1 MCLLPVWAV
10 TLVRHEIARLQQQN
24 FMQLQNESINIRH
37 SKENPQSSPVVL
49 GQLLL
54 ELWREAL
61 KRVLKDISSEFNV
74 RTATQTDSSSSVST
88 GVKLLAPAVSDFER
102 VTAQIS

>member
-1 MCLLPVWAV
+1 MCLLPVWVV

-37 SKENPQSSPVVL
+37 SKENPQSSPLVL

-61 KRVLKDISSEFNV
+61 KRVLKDISSAQSEFNV
-74 RTATQTDSSSSVST
+74 RTAAET
-88 GVKLLAPAVSDFER
+88 AV
-102 VTAQIS
+102 